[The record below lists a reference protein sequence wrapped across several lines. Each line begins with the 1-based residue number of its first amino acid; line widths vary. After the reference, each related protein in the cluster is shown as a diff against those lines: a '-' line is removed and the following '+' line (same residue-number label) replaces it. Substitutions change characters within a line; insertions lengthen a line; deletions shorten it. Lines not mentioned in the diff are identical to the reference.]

1 MRELLA
7 VIGAIVVF
15 FVALNLVEKV
25 PAALRPHTPAT
36 AEAAQYE
43 SVHGEAP
50 ELERARL
57 TYP

>member
-25 PAALRPHTPAT
+25 PAALRPHTPTT
-36 AEAAQYE
+36 AEAARYE
-43 SVHGEAP
+43 SVRGEGP